1 MELKGPLEKSTT
13 WDDAMRLMKKHQR
26 SFVSPLTAFS
36 FVAVAVTGI
45 LAFVRPFSIGV
56 LGCTR

>member
-1 MELKGPLEKSTT
+1 MELKGPLEKSKT
-13 WDDAMRLMKKHQR
+13 WHDAMRLMKKHQR
-26 SFVSPLTAFS
+26 SFVSLLTAFS
-36 FVAVAVTGI
+36 FVVVAVTGI